1 MNEPV
6 AFIYSKKI
14 KKFKKNV
21 VHIWDGVDTFCRMW
35 GTNGILRKERFEITK
50 KYPEDVNREVCTMC
64 TSVLEK
70 QK

>member
-14 KKFKKNV
+14 KLIKKNV

-35 GTNGILRKERFEITK
+35 NSNGMLRKERFEITETF
-50 KYPEDVNREVCTMC
+50 PEDTNREVCKIC
-64 TSVLEK
+64 LKLYESK
-70 QK
+70 